1 MINSHIWRHSR
12 CCPEQL
18 QQQVR
23 GLEFHMGKMQK
34 SAAVVQSSTH
44 VPMDCSMAGLP
55 VLHHLWE
62 FAKVYAH
69 CISGA
74 IQPSHPLMASSPS
87 AFILSQHQSLF
98 NESALHIRGPKD
110 WSFGFSINP
119 SDEQMVKRV
128 IGPQL
133 ESLIHILQLVMS
145 MLSSIGF
152 REKHRI
158 YKAPHWENFF
168 ILFIQTPGLKILQK
182 RENWSWWLGCLLWM
196 LR

>member
-1 MINSHIWRHSR
+1 MELHHKQNNLPKLSYMCWERDSGGFGFVFNLFSYFLNQLDCYCSVAQLCQTLCNSIS
-12 CCPEQL
+12 P
-18 QQQVR
+18 
-23 GLEFHMGKMQK
+23 
-34 SAAVVQSSTH
+34 
-44 VPMDCSMAGLP
+44 GLP

-62 FAKVYAH
+62 FAKVYVH

-152 REKHRI
+152 REKHTEYTKHRI
-158 YKAPHWENFF
+158 GKTFSFF
-168 ILFIQTPGLKILQK
+168 LSRHLD
-182 RENWSWWLGCLLWM
+182 
-196 LR
+196 